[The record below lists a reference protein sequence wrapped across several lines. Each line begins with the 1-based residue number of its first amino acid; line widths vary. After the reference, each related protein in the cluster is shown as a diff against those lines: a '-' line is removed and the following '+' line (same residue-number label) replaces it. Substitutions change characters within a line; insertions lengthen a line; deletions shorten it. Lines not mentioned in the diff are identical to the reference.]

1 MSEPTPVLRMPE
13 PRSAPAP
20 RRSFDVVLPAR
31 LDASTVSEVRYSLQI
46 ALEATADDLVVDCA
60 AVELIDAAGLGLL
73 VSTHRRC
80 QQFERRLVLAD
91 PRPPLLRLLA
101 VTRLRRVLHLDLTR
115 DRPLLA
121 AGD

>member
-1 MSEPTPVLRMPE
+1 MSEPTPVLRIPE
-13 PRSAPAP
+13 PRTAPAS

-31 LDASTVSEVRYSLQI
+31 LDASTVSEVRYSLQV
-46 ALEATADDLVVDCA
+46 ALDATADDLVVDCA

-101 VTRLRRVLHLDLTR
+101 VTRLRRVLHLDLNR

>member
-1 MSEPTPVLRMPE
+1 MSEPTPVLRIPE
-13 PRSAPAP
+13 PRTAPVS

-31 LDASTVSEVRYSLQI
+31 LDVSTVSEVRYSLQV
-46 ALEATADDLVVDCA
+46 ALDATADDLVVDCA

-80 QQFERRLVLAD
+80 QQLGGRLVLAD

-101 VTRLRRVLHLDLTR
+101 VTRLRRVLHLDLDR
-115 DRPLLA
+115 SRPLLA

>member
-1 MSEPTPVLRMPE
+1 MAVPESLRPIAAGRR
-13 PRSAPAP
+13 PHAG

-31 LDASTVSEVRYSLQI
+31 LDASTVSEVRYALQV
-46 ALEATADDLVVDCA
+46 ALDATADDLVVDCA

-80 QQFERRLVLAD
+80 QQLSRRLVLAD

-101 VTRLRRVLHLDLTR
+101 VTRLGRVLHLDLDR
-115 DRPLLA
+115 GRPLLA